1 MGALATLLVE
11 AGYRVTGTDV
21 ELYPPMSDQL
31 ATLTIKTFTGY
42 APENLAERPDLVV
55 VGNVI
60 TKTNP
65 EVQEVLRLGIPYVS
79 MPQALADFFLAKRT
93 PLVVAGTHGKTT
105 TATLLAWLL
114 AAAGEEPGFLI
125 GGVGKNFGKN
135 AAVGKSPFFVIEGD
149 EYDTA
154 FFDKGPKFL
163 HYRPQAVIL
172 TSIEFDHAD
181 MYHNL
186 DEVKESFRRFIALLP
201 PDGLLIA
208 CGDDRNVK
216 ALARE
221 APCRTIF
228 YGANTGNDYVPQHV
242 LTSAAGTSFD
252 LSTSS
257 GTIRFQ
263 SPLFGDHNLANVTAC
278 LALLC
283 ESGIPPTKLR
293 DGLLRFQGVKRRQE
307 IVGEVKSITV
317 IDDFA
322 HHPTAIKKTI
332 AAMRT
337 RFPGRRLW
345 AIFEPR
351 SHTSRRNIFQK
362 DFIDALKGADRV
374 VIAGVYKSELI
385 PEAEQL
391 DPKKI
396 ADTLFLMGPDA
407 HYIPDTPS
415 ILEYV
420 TRNIDHHDV
429 VLIMSNGGFDNIHHK
444 LLERLAHRRI
454 VDDMTKVR
462 PSRVP
467 KPRS

>member
-31 ATLTIKTFTGY
+31 AALNIKTFTGY

-65 EVQEVLRLGIPYVS
+65 EVQEVLRLGVPYVS
-79 MPQALADFFLAKRT
+79 MPQALADFFLTKRSS
-93 PLVVAGTHGKTT
+93 LVVAGTHGKTT

-114 AAAGEEPGFLI
+114 SAAEEDPGFLI
-125 GGVGKNFGKN
+125 GGVPKNFGKS
-135 AAVGKSPFFVIEGD
+135 AAIGKGPFFVVEGD

-163 HYRPQAVIL
+163 HYQPQAAIL
-172 TSIEFDHAD
+172 TSVEFDHAD
-181 MYHNL
+181 IYHSL
-186 DEVKESFRRFIALLP
+186 DEIKAAFRRFIALIP

-221 APCRTIF
+221 VPCRTIF

-242 LTSAAGTSFD
+242 LTGPEGTSFD

-257 GTIRFQ
+257 GTVRFQ

-283 ESGIPPTKLR
+283 ESGISPTKLR

-307 IVGEVKSITV
+307 IVGESKSVTIV
-317 IDDFA
+317 DDFA

-332 AAMRT
+332 AAMRS

-362 DFIDALKGADRV
+362 DFVDALKGADRV

-391 DPKKI
+391 DPQKI

-420 TRNIDHHDV
+420 IRNIDHGDV
-429 VLIMSNGGFDNIHHK
+429 VLIMSNGGFDDIHHK
-444 LLERLAHRRI
+444 LLEKLAHRRI
-454 VDDMTKVR
+454 VDDMSKIR